1 MTYYTNDWFIMPLF
15 LLGWFPI
22 IYFNR
27 ISTIPEY
34 FERRFDR
41 RTRFMVLI
49 LIMLYLVGYI
59 GMNLQTI
66 AVVLNRVIG
75 MPIMVGA
82 IAVAIISLAYMHSG
96 GQMSVLMT
104 DLFQS
109 IILFVAGV
117 GIFLLGI
124 HHVGGW
130 DAFWNGLPATH
141 KVPFPQ
147 FNEPANFHF
156 IGTFWGDA
164 LSGTVAFFLSIR
176 GLSYASCRSNRS
188 TMAAKP

>member
-1 MTYYTNDWFIMPLF
+1 
-15 LLGWFPI
+15 
-22 IYFNR
+22 
-27 ISTIPEY
+27 
-34 FERRFDR
+34 
-41 RTRFMVLI
+41 
-49 LIMLYLVGYI
+49 
-59 GMNLQTI
+59 MNLQTI

-75 MPIMVGA
+75 MPILVGA
-82 IAVAIISLAYMHSG
+82 VVVAIISLAYMHSG

-109 IILFVAGV
+109 MILLVAGI

-147 FNEPANFHF
+147 FNEPAKLSLHRHVLGRRAFRNCGFLFYQSGYHS
-156 IGTFWGDA
+156 A
-164 LSGTVAFFLSIR
+164 LPVGQVR
-176 GLSYASCRSNRS
+176 
-188 TMAAKP
+188 P

>member
-1 MTYYTNDWFIMPLF
+1 
-15 LLGWFPI
+15 
-22 IYFNR
+22 
-27 ISTIPEY
+27 
-34 FERRFDR
+34 
-41 RTRFMVLI
+41 MVLI

-109 IILFVAGV
+109 IILFIAGV

-130 DAFWNGLPATH
+130 DAFWNDCRRRTRSHSLNSTNPQISTLLARSGATR
-141 KVPFPQ
+141 FQ
-147 FNEPANFHF
+147 
-156 IGTFWGDA
+156 A
-164 LSGTVAFFLSIR
+164 LWRSFSSIR
-176 GLSYASCRSNRS
+176 GLSYASCRSSRS
-188 TMAAKP
+188 TMVAKP